1 MLEDGRAKGS
11 RDLTAPLRHD
21 PRREGKGAGGQGRLR
36 WRKDGERVQQEGRPT
51 ALRSP
56 ALRAHIPLTGHLR
69 EPWRH
74 ASRQHTYRPLT
85 GNPLLEML
93 HRDARGRACWG
104 LPTPWGQGV
113 TSQVAPGAGRVARLS
128 TRQKTHTRP
137 WLGLSTSGSREQ
149 GEGQEHVMSVCGP
162 PLARYSQPSLQK
174 HVTEGTRMVVGRRLP
189 QRPAFLAYEP
199 SPTHRA
205 TEGRAEGGGWL
216 RRA

>member
-11 RDLTAPLRHD
+11 RDLTGPLRHD

-93 HRDARGRACWG
+93 HRDARPGMLGAAHP
-104 LPTPWGQGV
+104 L
-113 TSQVAPGAGRVARLS
+113 GAGGHKS
-128 TRQKTHTRP
+128 GGP
-137 WLGLSTSGSREQ
+137 GSRE
-149 GEGQEHVMSVCGP
+149 GGQALHTPEDTHKTM
-162 PLARYSQPSLQK
+162 AR
-174 HVTEGTRMVVGRRLP
+174 T
-189 QRPAFLAYEP
+189 
-199 SPTHRA
+199 
-205 TEGRAEGGGWL
+205 
-216 RRA
+216 